1 MFCPRCGRAI
11 NENANFCG
19 GCGLSRAEIEKYINA
34 TATQE
39 QPAEPAVSEPVVC
52 EPVVC
57 EPVVCEPVVTETPA
71 AETTVAEPVAEPAA
85 EKPETET
92 TYSYTAP
99 EGAEYHYTA
108 QTNPANNPTQPVAE
122 AAKPTA
128 ECTAEK
134 PAKNENLS
142 TVDFIWM
149 MLISSIPLVGLIY
162 IIYLAIQNN
171 NTNKR
176 SYARATLIISLFAAI
191 VGIVFALGF
200 MISGL

>member
-1 MFCPRCGRAI
+1 MKILSAI
-11 NENANFCG
+11 AKIVATLAFIAGVVCLVATYGDKIVAWAKRMLN
-19 GCGLSRAEIEKYINA
+19 KINSCCCCSCCEEV
-34 TATQE
+34 T
-39 QPAEPAVSEPVVC
+39 PAE
-52 EPVVC
+52 
-57 EPVVCEPVVTETPA
+57 ETPA
-71 AETTVAEPVAEPAA
+71 AETTVAEPAA

-122 AAKPTA
+122 PVQTTA
-128 ECTAEK
+128 EYKAEK
-134 PAKNENLS
+134 PAKSENLS

-191 VGIVFALGF
+191 VGIVFTLGF

>member
-39 QPAEPAVSEPVVC
+39 QPAEPAVSEPVG
-52 EPVVC
+52 
-57 EPVVCEPVVTETPA
+57 CEPVVTETPA
-71 AETTVAEPVAEPAA
+71 EEAPVTETVVEPVAEEP
-85 EKPETET
+85 KTET

-108 QTNPANNPTQPVAE
+108 QTNPANSSSQPSYSYAQPVE
-122 AAKPTA
+122 EPAKPTA
-128 ECTAEK
+128 ECNAEK

>member
-34 TATQE
+34 TQE
-39 QPAEPAVSEPVVC
+39 QPAEPVVS
-52 EPVVC
+52 

-71 AETTVAEPVAEPAA
+71 EETPVAETTVEETVAEPTAA
-85 EKPETET
+85 ETET

-122 AAKPTA
+122 PVQTTA
-128 ECTAEK
+128 ECKAEK
-134 PAKNENLS
+134 PAKSENLS

-191 VGIVFALGF
+191 VGIVFTLGF

>member
-39 QPAEPAVSEPVVC
+39 QPAEPAVSEPM
-52 EPVVC
+52 
-57 EPVVCEPVVTETPA
+57 VTETPA
-71 AETTVAEPVAEPAA
+71 EETPVAEPTTEA
-85 EKPETET
+85 TET

-134 PAKNENLS
+134 PAKSENLS
-142 TVDFIWM
+142 TVDFICM

-200 MISGL
+200 IISGL